1 LRGGETGVAS
11 PRPRHGQMTSIV
23 LSDEQAQLLQ
33 GASPPVV
40 FVDSNGKK
48 LAEIAAP
55 ASRTSDGN
63 CPTDD
68 EFLAE
73 ALRRREQARREGMQ
87 GSTTQ
92 EVLARLRALRPE

>member
-1 LRGGETGVAS
+1 
-11 PRPRHGQMTSIV
+11 MTAIT
-23 LSDEQAQLLQ
+23 LSDEQVRLLQ

-40 FVDSNGKK
+40 LVDASGKK
-48 LAEIAAP
+48 LAEIP
-55 ASRTSDGN
+55 ALE
-63 CPTDD
+63 PTASEGARPNDD

-73 ALRRREQARREGMQ
+73 ALRRREQARREGVR